1 MTNQARSGHEFPLFG
16 NAVWYVV
23 RAWRRIAFQLA
34 IYVLL
39 VAGAVF
45 FLVPFLW
52 MVSTSLKDPKEV
64 FAFPPQWIPNPIRWQ
79 NYVEGWTKLPF
90 SLFLRNTCFI
100 TSHNIIASTASSA
113 LVAFTFA
120 RLRARAR
127 DALFLLVLAT
137 MMIPYEV
144 TMIPTFI
151 LFSKLGWVN
160 TFVPL
165 MLPAWFGSPYYI
177 FLLRQFIM
185 TIPYDLDDAARIDGC
200 STWRIFWQIIL
211 PLSKPALATVAIFS
225 FVGNW
230 NDFLGP
236 LIYLN
241 DMKLYTLAIGLNL
254 MRGTQYGSVIHLLMA
269 VSVLSVL
276 PILVVFFSAQ
286 KYFIQGITLTG
297 IKG

>member
-1 MTNQARSGHEFPLFG
+1 
-16 NAVWYVV
+16 
-23 RAWRRIAFQLA
+23 
-34 IYVLL
+34 
-39 VAGAVF
+39 
-45 FLVPFLW
+45 
-52 MVSTSLKDPKEV
+52 
-64 FAFPPQWIPNPIRWQ
+64 
-79 NYVEGWTKLPF
+79 
-90 SLFLRNTCFI
+90 
-100 TSHNIIASTASSA
+100 
-113 LVAFTFA
+113 
-120 RLRARAR
+120 
-127 DALFLLVLAT
+127 
-137 MMIPYEV
+137 
-144 TMIPTFI
+144 
-151 LFSKLGWVN
+151 LGWVN